1 MEENQELQQGSRESW
16 NLNVECPM
24 DSFLFQDQ
32 QEQQAMMQD
41 PVYNYFPGL
50 ETGVESAGPI
60 FNIQV
65 GT

>member
-1 MEENQELQQGSRESW
+1 M
-16 NLNVECPM
+16 
-24 DSFLFQDQ
+24 FQDQ

-65 GT
+65 GAKGIYDYMGSGP

>member
-1 MEENQELQQGSRESW
+1 MEFKCRVS
-16 NLNVECPM
+16 
-24 DSFLFQDQ
+24 LFQDQ

-65 GT
+65 GAKGIYDYMGSGP